1 LNQNFFYKN
10 TNNVFTKIFLPVTKY
25 SPIFNYNYKY
35 FNSNTNLFSKKNH
48 INLSKKIKLYSFL
61 KINKKTM
68 RLKKNKIYSNFT
80 LNKNRFFSFDFLI
93 YSSKIKK
100 ISRRIKKI
108 NTLFKLNNIFK
119 KTFCTFLIQLN

>member
-1 LNQNFFYKN
+1 
-10 TNNVFTKIFLPVTKY
+10 
-25 SPIFNYNYKY
+25 
-35 FNSNTNLFSKKNH
+35 
-48 INLSKKIKLYSFL
+48 
-61 KINKKTM
+61 M

-108 NTLFKLNNIFK
+108 NTLFKLSNIFK
-119 KTFCTFLIQLN
+119 KAFYTFLIQLN